1 MTPVSYIQFLAS
13 GGAAAAAAIGNLMF
27 EGDYCDMSSAAL
39 QGVPGTGAEMIA
51 EQFVRARLAGQS
63 LLQFPGSLPTNLAD
77 AYRCQE
83 LAIERFPDKIVGWKV
98 ARIGAAFAQQFPEE
112 RLVGPVFE
120 GNLRKAHL
128 GQVVDFPVIEGGF
141 GAVEAEIVLRM
152 KADAPADKTTWS
164 IDEATEMVGS
174 FHLGVETA
182 VSPLAT
188 LNDLGPGA
196 VIADLGNNWGV
207 IVGASIGEW
216 RSIDEIVALTFIEDG
231 FVGRGTAFIRQGA
244 LGALAF
250 ALSKCAERGRP
261 LRAGDFI
268 STGAIT
274 GVHDIRS
281 GQQSRLVFEGCGEVE
296 CRAVRAGPYSSG
308 PAR

>member
-1 MTPVSYIQFLAS
+1 M
-13 GGAAAAAAIGNLMF
+13 G
-27 EGDYCDMSSAAL
+27 EYCDMSSAVL
-39 QGVPGTGAEMIA
+39 HQVPDSGAELIA

-63 LLQFPGSLPTNLAD
+63 LPHYPGRVPTTLAD

-83 LAIERFPDKIVGWKV
+83 FAIERFPDQIVGWKV

-112 RLVGPVFE
+112 RLVGPVFSR
-120 GNLRKAHL
+120 NLHTARV
-128 GQVVDFPVIEGGF
+128 GQIVGFPVIEGGF
-141 GAVEAEIVLRM
+141 AAVEAEIVLRVNE
-152 KADAPADKTTWS
+152 DAPANKTVWN
-164 IDEATEMVGS
+164 IDEAAEMVRS

-196 VIADLGNNWGV
+196 VISDFGNNWGV
-207 IVGASIGEW
+207 VVGATIGEW
-216 RSIDEIVALTFIEDG
+216 RSIDEIVALTFIDDG

-250 ALSKCAERGRP
+250 ALGKCAERGRP

-274 GVHDIRS
+274 GVHDIRI
-281 GQQSRLVFEGCGEVE
+281 GQHSRHVFEGCGEVE
-296 CRAVRAGPYSSG
+296 CRGVRAGQYLSD
-308 PAR
+308 ATR

>member
-1 MTPVSYIQFLAS
+1 
-13 GGAAAAAAIGNLMF
+13 
-27 EGDYCDMSSAAL
+27 MSSAVLHGA
-39 QGVPGTGAEMIA
+39 PAGAEMIA

-63 LLQFPGSLPTNLAD
+63 LPQYPGALPTTLAE

-83 LAIERFPDKIVGWKV
+83 FAIERFPDRIVGWKV

-120 GNLRKAHL
+120 RNLHTARV
-128 GQVVDFPVIEGGF
+128 GQVVEFPVIEGGF
-141 GAVEAEIVLRM
+141 GAVEAEIVLCVDE
-152 KADAPADKTTWS
+152 DAPADKKSWS
-164 IDEATEMVGS
+164 IDEAAEMVRS

-196 VIADLGNNWGV
+196 VISDFGNNWGV

-274 GVHDIRS
+274 GVHDIRA
-281 GQQSRLVFEGCGEVE
+281 GQHSRLVFEGCGEVE
-296 CRAVRAGPYSSG
+296 CRAVRAGPYLSR
-308 PAR
+308 AAL

>member
-1 MTPVSYIQFLAS
+1 
-13 GGAAAAAAIGNLMF
+13 
-27 EGDYCDMSSAAL
+27 MSSAVL
-39 QGVPGTGAEMIA
+39 HGVPGDGAEMIA

-63 LLQFPGSLPTNLAD
+63 LPQYPGALPTKLAD

-83 LAIERFPDKIVGWKV
+83 LGIERFPDRIVGWKV

-120 GNLRKAHL
+120 RSLRLARA
-128 GQVVDFPVIEGGF
+128 GEVVDFPVIEGGF
-141 GAVEAEIVLRM
+141 AAVEAEIVLRVSE
-152 KADAPADKTTWS
+152 DAPADKTVWS
-164 IDEATEMVGS
+164 IDEAAELVRS

-196 VIADLGNNWGV
+196 VISDFGNNWGV

-216 RSIDEIVALTFIEDG
+216 RSVDEIVALTFIEDG

-250 ALSKCAERGRP
+250 ALGKCAERGRP

-274 GVHDIRS
+274 GVHDIRA
-281 GQQSRLVFEGCGEVE
+281 GQQSRCVFEGCGEVE
-296 CRAVRAGPYSSG
+296 CRAVRAGPYLPST
-308 PAR
+308 AR

>member
-1 MTPVSYIQFLAS
+1 
-13 GGAAAAAAIGNLMF
+13 
-27 EGDYCDMSSAAL
+27 MSSAVL
-39 QGVPGTGAEMIA
+39 HGTPDGAELIA

-63 LLQFPGSLPTNLAD
+63 LPQYPGTLPATLAE

-83 LAIERFPDKIVGWKV
+83 LAIERFPDRIVGWKV
-98 ARIGAAFAQQFPEE
+98 ARIGSAFAQQFPEE

-120 GNLRKAHL
+120 RNLHTARV

-141 GAVEAEIVLRM
+141 GAVEAEIVLRVNE
-152 KADAPADKTTWS
+152 DAPAAKTVWS
-164 IDEATEMVGS
+164 IDEAAEMVRS

-196 VIADLGNNWGV
+196 VISDFGNNWGV

-216 RSIDEIVALTFIEDG
+216 RSVDEIVALTFIEDG

-250 ALSKCAERGRP
+250 ALGKCAQRGRP

-274 GVHDIRS
+274 GVHDIRA

-296 CRAVRAGPYSSG
+296 CRAVRAGPYLSG
-308 PAR
+308 APR

>member
-1 MTPVSYIQFLAS
+1 MTPVSYIQFLALR
-13 GGAAAAAAIGNLMF
+13 GAAAATAIVNLMF
-27 EGDYCDMSSAAL
+27 EGEYCDMSSAAL
-39 QGVPGTGAEMIA
+39 HGVPEAGAEMIA

-63 LLQFPGSLPTNLAD
+63 LHQFPGTLPTNLAD

-112 RLVGPVFE
+112 RLVGPVFA
-120 GNLRKAHL
+120 GNLRTGAI
-128 GQVVDFPVIEGGF
+128 GQVVDFPVIDGGF
-141 GAVEAEIVLRM
+141 GAVEAEIVLRV
-152 KADAPADKTTWS
+152 KADAPADKIAWS
-164 IDEATEMVGS
+164 LDEATEMVGS

-182 VSPLAT
+182 VSPLST

-196 VIADLGNNWGV
+196 VIADFGNNWGV

-216 RSIDEIVALTFIEDG
+216 RSIDEIVALTFIDDG

-296 CRAVRAGPYSSG
+296 CRAVRAGPYLSG
-308 PAR
+308 AAR